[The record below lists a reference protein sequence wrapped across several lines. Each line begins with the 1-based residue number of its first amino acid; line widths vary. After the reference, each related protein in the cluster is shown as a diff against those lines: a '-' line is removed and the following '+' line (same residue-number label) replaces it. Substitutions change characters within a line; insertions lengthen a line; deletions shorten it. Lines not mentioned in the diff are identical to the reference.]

1 MNEQSSIDGV
11 FSIAMLKYQR
21 VTLTSWDQETNR
33 NQQNDM
39 GCKWQVD
46 QLIRAACQVG
56 DGRWLAEL
64 NPSRPNRPNG
74 QSVSHFRTDF
84 DQKMGS
90 EPRVAQVL
98 FSWLT
103 DSFSIL
109 AVPASRSFKPEQAAK
124 HSQGLSKYVKDT
136 RISRGKEQGNQS
148 ILFLPAGW
156 FQNLSVAV
164 IISGMVIRYLDFL
177 DFFS

>member
-1 MNEQSSIDGV
+1 MDVDWQNWIPAGPTGPTGSQ
-11 FSIAMLKYQR
+11 F
-21 VTLTSWDQETNR
+21 LTS
-33 NQQNDM
+33 
-39 GCKWQVD
+39 G
-46 QLIRAACQVG
+46 
-56 DGRWLAEL
+56 
-64 NPSRPNRPNG
+64 
-74 QSVSHFRTDF
+74 DF

-124 HSQGLSKYVKDT
+124 HSQALWKYVKDT

-164 IISGMVIRYLDFL
+164 IISGMVIKYLDFL
-177 DFFS
+177 HFFLLRKPKKSVTPNKREKRWYKFKPIFQ